1 MPIDWGY
8 VKKATLWNYDPLIE
22 KLKQVLDYSFVQQHY
37 HHTMEEAASF
47 ALRLQSGYL
56 QNGQPADFIQEIAD
70 HLKELGSLG
79 AQDYQDLVARV
90 DTRAR
95 CETFIKETG
104 FSFQA
109 LIDTLGYL
117 LRWGLPFM
125 CPLKELINVDSEA
138 ELSALQALRAQ
149 KIKSNLDVLETCR
162 TAAGRC
168 RLAGETGTDEALLLD
183 LAHRADMTRLAY
195 VRGKTVLHLCGGGY
209 DSLDKLAADDLEKME
224 AAMSDYYRSLGKSL
238 SDFKAAIPLDWMV
251 GGAKV
256 LPRVIERVAK

>member
-8 VKKATLWNYDPLIE
+8 VKKTTLWHYDPLIG
-22 KLKQVLDYSFVQQHY
+22 KLQKVLGYGFVQQHY
-37 HHTMEEAASF
+37 HHAMGEAAGF

-56 QNGQPADFIQEIAD
+56 QNSQPAAFIREIAN
-70 HLKELGSLG
+70 HFRELESLG
-79 AQDYQDLVARV
+79 VHDYQDLIARV

-95 CETFIKETG
+95 CETFMKETG
-104 FSFQA
+104 FSFQV

-138 ELSALQALRAQ
+138 ELSALLALRAQ
-149 KIKSNLDVLETCR
+149 KIKSNLDLLETCR
-162 TAAGRC
+162 TAAGRR
-168 RLAGETGTDEALLLD
+168 RLAGETGTDEALLLE

-209 DSLDKLAADDLEKME
+209 DSLAKLADADLKQME
-224 AAMSDYYRSLGKSL
+224 ADMSAYYQTIGKTFA
-238 SDFKAAIPLDWMV
+238 DFKAVIPLDWMA
-251 GGAKV
+251 GGARV
-256 LPRVIERVAK
+256 LPRVMED